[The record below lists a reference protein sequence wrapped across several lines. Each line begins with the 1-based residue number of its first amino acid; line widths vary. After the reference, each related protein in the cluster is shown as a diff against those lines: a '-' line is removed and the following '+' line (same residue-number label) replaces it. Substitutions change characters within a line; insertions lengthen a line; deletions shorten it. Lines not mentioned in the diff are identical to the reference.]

1 MNTKARV
8 THLEAAVRN
17 NELRSKKLGKLAS
30 EALII
35 EATLTPKPA
44 LVDKRGSG
52 VHSDLTLALML
63 KSAIVLEPFFVE
75 MARIACGANPCLE
88 LRESLA
94 ECGRRAEEAMLDA
107 TGGSN
112 SHRGA
117 IWCIGL
123 LVAAA
128 SMHSFNSDCE
138 LVAGLASQIAVF
150 ADRNS
155 PAGETHGLL
164 VQRKYG
170 AGGARIEAQKG
181 FPHVVEVGLK
191 KLRGRRL
198 LGATDTVCQLDAMLA
213 IMSSLDDTC
222 LLYRGGLT
230 ALETAMT
237 GAKEILL
244 AGGTETAQ
252 GMCRLFQLDKDLSQ
266 LGASPGG
273 SADLLAATIFLDS
286 LDCPVNF

>member
-1 MNTKARV
+1 MSTKARV
-8 THLEAAVRN
+8 THLQTAVRT
-17 NELRSKKLGKLAS
+17 NELRSRKLGRLAS

-52 VHSDLTLALML
+52 AHSDLTLASML

-75 MARIACGANPCLE
+75 MARIACGMTPSIE
-88 LRESLA
+88 LRETLA
-94 ECGRRAEEAMLDA
+94 ECGRRAEEAMLSA

-128 SMHSFNSDCE
+128 SMHQFNTDCE
-138 LVAGLASQIAVF
+138 LIAKLASQIATCP
-150 ADRNS
+150 DRHS
-155 PAGETHGLL
+155 PHCNTHGL
-164 VQRKYG
+164 VMQRKYG
-170 AGGARIEAQKG
+170 VGGARIEAEKG
-181 FPHVVEVGLK
+181 FPHVIKIGLA
-191 KLRGRRL
+191 KLRARRL
-198 LGATDTVCQLDAMLA
+198 AGAVDAVCQLDALLA

-222 LLYRGGLT
+222 LLYRGGPP
-230 ALETAMT
+230 ALETARK
-237 GAKEILL
+237 GATEVLL
-244 AGGTETAQ
+244 FGGTETPH
-252 GMCRLFQLDKDLSQ
+252 GMCRLFKLDTDLLQ

-273 SADLLAATIFLDS
+273 SADLLAATLFLDL
-286 LDCPVNF
+286 LDCPINF